1 MDGAA
6 YRKSRIAGTVVVV
19 AALIVVFLL
28 GSWTLF
34 LVVPLLAIL
43 LALHLRCP
51 DTTRVP
57 ATTARSVARL
67 PAVAS
72 TDRVP

>member
-51 DTTRVP
+51 DPNYKVHDYRDIAGP
-57 ATTARSVARL
+57 PPL
-67 PAVAS
+67 GF
-72 TDRVP
+72 

>member
-6 YRKSRIAGTVVVV
+6 YRKSRIVGTVVVV

-51 DTTRVP
+51 DPNYKGPRDYREIGGPPPNAGV
-57 ATTARSVARL
+57 
-67 PAVAS
+67 
-72 TDRVP
+72 